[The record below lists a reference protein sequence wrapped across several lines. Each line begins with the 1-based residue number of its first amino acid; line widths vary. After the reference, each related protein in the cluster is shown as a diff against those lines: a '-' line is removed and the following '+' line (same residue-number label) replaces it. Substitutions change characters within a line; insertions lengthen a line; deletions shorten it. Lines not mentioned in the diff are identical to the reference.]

1 MSNQPN
7 YYPPTPP
14 NNQPNSQ
21 DPYQGQYQQA
31 PYGQNPY
38 QAQYPPQAPYGQN
51 QYQAQYPPQA
61 PYGQNPYQAQYQP
74 VNYPYQVPN
83 LLQIDPKIDR
93 RRSNIAFGLCI
104 VGSIIGGFLL
114 NNNRIEP
121 ERTLSLIAFALAGI
135 AWVTA
140 WCFSTKSKG
149 YSPWLGLVSILGV
162 LGMIVLMVIPNRN
175 KIRY

>member
-51 QYQAQYPPQA
+51 PYQGQYSQA
-61 PYGQNPYQAQYQP
+61 PYGQNPYQGQYQP
-74 VNYPYQVPN
+74 VNYPYHVPN
-83 LLQIDPKIDR
+83 LLQTDPRIDR
-93 RRSNIAFGLCI
+93 RRSNIAFGIFI
-104 VGSIIGGFLL
+104 VLLLIGGFLL
-114 NNNRIEP
+114 NTNAGSSDPAMPSIFFV
-121 ERTLSLIAFALAGI
+121 LSSV